1 MTMNPETKIER
12 KALAAEPAREIGAQV
27 KYLGVPSCAYQV
39 GPYTINKDASIS
51 GDDFEAI
58 RDFLIRHDYIHREPA
73 APIEEEPAPTD
84 SEHDEA
90 HIEAEPAPADSEP
103 DEAVIEAEPTPAD
116 LETDEFHDD
125 AHDDVDAPAQTNVS
139 VPISELNVVSL
150 VNLIKLVYAKQALIA
165 AMTRSDFIFIDEE
178 VCDLLNDTKP
188 DCMEQIQELVE
199 SETRVNMIRGLDLK
213 EDRVTFTFPFDG
225 DDPTAWA
232 SYAKLL
238 LALIK
243 RAKEAKHITAKR
255 IDPAESEMKYYCKG
269 LLNQLGFGG
278 PDFKADRAALLGHL
292 TGWAA
297 FKTDAAAKEHTAKY
311 AERRRAARL
320 SEKAE
325 GDLEAPAA
333 SDDANVSASEGVIA

>member
-1 MTMNPETKIER
+1 
-12 KALAAEPAREIGAQV
+12 
-27 KYLGVPSCAYQV
+27 
-39 GPYTINKDASIS
+39 
-51 GDDFEAI
+51 
-58 RDFLIRHDYIHREPA
+58 
-73 APIEEEPAPTD
+73 
-84 SEHDEA
+84 
-90 HIEAEPAPADSEP
+90 
-103 DEAVIEAEPTPAD
+103 
-116 LETDEFHDD
+116 
-125 AHDDVDAPAQTNVS
+125 
-139 VPISELNVVSL
+139 
-150 VNLIKLVYAKQALIA
+150 
-165 AMTRSDFIFIDEE
+165 
-178 VCDLLNDTKP
+178 
-188 DCMEQIQELVE
+188 MEQIQELVE